1 METMVE
7 PAEAEDVAEE
17 PVTAAE
23 TAAETESAEPEAEP
37 LGEEPAVGTE
47 SAEPTPPGLDWHGDL
62 PVRMGRQ
69 IAKNARL
76 ERELQRANRLLRE
89 YRMADELRTL
99 QQHDPTANLTAITEL
114 GEDYAK
120 LRRAGVSAV
129 AAYEAVKYR
138 RAKGEIP
145 PDTGALGSDRAQE
158 KEFYTPE
165 EVDRLSSRELDDPKI
180 MERVMRSM
188 TKWKK

>member
-1 METMVE
+1 METMIGAEGTVE
-7 PAEAEDVAEE
+7 IAEESAEAV
-17 PVTAAE
+17 E
-23 TAAETESAEPEAEP
+23 TAAETEAVEPETE
-37 LGEEPAVGTE
+37 LSGEEQADETKPTEPVQHE
-47 SAEPTPPGLDWHGDL
+47 SARPDDL

-69 IAKNARL
+69 IAQNARL
-76 ERELQRANRLLRE
+76 QRELQRANRLLRE
-89 YRMADELRTL
+89 YRMADELRAL
-99 QQHDPTANLTAITEL
+99 QQHDPAANLTAISEL
-114 GEDYAK
+114 GEDYAR

-138 RAKGEIP
+138 RTKDAIP
-145 PDTGALGSDRAQE
+145 PDIGILGSDRAQE
-158 KEFYTPE
+158 KEFYTPD